1 MDNETV
7 FERIKEDLRVTARRA
22 LTDTGNNFEAV
33 KDGIETALDIVLIEL
48 ADKFY
53 K

>member
-1 MDNETV
+1 MNNDTI

-33 KDGIETALDIVLIEL
+33 KDNMEAALDIVLIEL

>member
-1 MDNETV
+1 MDNETI

-33 KDGIETALDIVLIEL
+33 KDGMETALGIVLSELIEQI
-48 ADKFY
+48 Y